1 MEFTYTAYRALLD
14 LLRQG
19 GYAFTNYHDYQT
31 HPRCVILRHDIDN
44 SLSQALR
51 LAEIEAEE
59 GVKSTWF
66 VLLRTDFYNPA
77 SAASQKTLRRIRELG
92 HEIGLHFDE
101 MAYDGK
107 GGIGFY
113 ASSSTE
119 ELIVCEAGILA
130 DICGCPITT
139 VSMHRPSKATLEAD
153 LQIPGMVNSYGKTFF
168 HDFKYLS
175 DSRRRWREPVEDI
188 IRGGEYGRLH
198 ILTHAFWYHEREQ
211 DITESVGAFIRSAN
225 AERYEQMMENITDL
239 PSILPKE
246 EL

>member
-77 SAASQKTLRRIRELG
+77 SAASQKLCAASGNWAMRSDCTLTKWR
-92 HEIGLHFDE
+92 
-101 MAYDGK
+101 
-107 GGIGFY
+107 
-113 ASSSTE
+113 
-119 ELIVCEAGILA
+119 
-130 DICGCPITT
+130 TT
-139 VSMHRPSKATLEAD
+139 ARAA
-153 LQIPGMVNSYGKTFF
+153 
-168 HDFKYLS
+168 
-175 DSRRRWREPVEDI
+175 
-188 IRGGEYGRLH
+188 
-198 ILTHAFWYHEREQ
+198 
-211 DITESVGAFIRSAN
+211 
-225 AERYEQMMENITDL
+225 
-239 PSILPKE
+239 
-246 EL
+246 